1 MARWSVNLFG
11 APRLINSNGVC
22 IPAPLPLLLLIGFLT
37 TKRDLRADRSIIIT
51 AIWPEREE
59 EKSRRCLATTLWRSK
74 TQSKK
79 ETSPILID
87 GDTLALS
94 PETWVDT
101 LAFDALLQKK
111 TLTSNDQIK
120 ALRDATQ
127 SYHGPFLDGQNPDW
141 AAAERERL
149 RCAQIDA
156 LLLLAQIE
164 AEKGEWLAVIE
175 ATRKICALE
184 PLREDSHRLLMTAY
198 YETGNRGLALKQF
211 QSCRQILQT
220 ELQIDPMPITIGLI
234 NKIYGREIEKHQKEP
249 STLHDPNMRNTL
261 LAGRNALRSVL
272 NNLDQ
277 VIANF

>member
-11 APRLINSNGVC
+11 VPRLINSNGVS

-37 TKRDLRADRSIIIT
+37 TKRDLRADRSIVIT

-59 EKSRRCLATTLWRSK
+59 EKSRHCLATTLWRSK
-74 TQSKK
+74 AQSKK

-87 GDTLALS
+87 GDTLTLS
-94 PETWVDT
+94 QETWVDT

-111 TLTSNDQIK
+111 APTSNAQIE

-127 SYHGPFLDGQNPDW
+127 SYHGPFLDGQSSDW
-141 AAAERERL
+141 IAAERERL

-156 LLLLAQIE
+156 LLLIAQIA
-164 AEKGEWLAVIE
+164 AEKGDWLSVIE

-198 YETGNRGLALKQF
+198 NETGNRGLALKQF
-211 QSCRQILQT
+211 QTCRQVLQS
-220 ELQIDPMPITIGLI
+220 ELQIGPMPITIDLI
-234 NKIYGREIEKHQKEP
+234 NAIYGSEIEKYQKELSKLP
-249 STLHDPNMRNTL
+249 DQNIRNTL
-261 LAGRNALRSVL
+261 LAGRNALRSAL

-277 VIANF
+277 VIANI